1 MGDKQ
6 AHLDGLVQQVL
17 TDHGVPNAA
26 AVYVR
31 DGGATVLTWVKGVRD
46 TTPGANPG
54 ANTVSKSDYWNVG
67 SISKP
72 LTGFFVAALV
82 KLGVLQWN
90 TTLGQVFPEFGS
102 AAFRKQTG
110 IRDTYLTATVAQ
122 LMGHTW
128 PLDGQ
133 YYFDLNVMDTSI
145 RETDPFRYP
154 FDLTLKK
161 EWENIRAIRHLRYL
175 YAILS
180 IKDEPFVLD
189 GTKNLH
195 RENTRPNED
204 SDTATIVA
212 AMAERKTGKAFET
225 LFDEVKSS
233 LGFDIRRY
241 GLTNGMQ
248 LHSWDAAAGK
258 YVKIAVAHR
267 TRRTPTFHP
276 KFIIGDMSLSV
287 GGMADYLSYNLKPPA
302 NVPKVD
308 IAGYQSPIA
317 NCTHGGLYKSGST
330 LSHDGSTGVSGADL
344 HINPAGGYGYAV
356 MFNSGDVDS
365 RRRPMPSEA
374 LSHQCTPTGPAS
386 EPRPSA
392 IALHAPHLG

>member
-31 DGGATVLTWVKGVRD
+31 DGGATVLTSVKGVRD

-122 LMGHTW
+122 LMGHTSRI
-128 PLDGQ
+128 DGQ

-161 EWENIRAIRHLRYL
+161 EWENIGATRHLRYL

-195 RENTRPNED
+195 RENTQP
-204 SDTATIVA
+204 SGYGSTATIVA

-258 YVKIAVAHR
+258 YVKSPWH
-267 TRRTPTFHP
+267 TDTWTQFHP
-276 KFIIGDMSLSV
+276 KFVVGNMSLSV

-308 IAGYQSPIA
+308 IAGYQTPIA

-330 LSHDGSTGVSGADL
+330 LSHDGSTGVSRADL
-344 HINPAGGYGYAV
+344 RINPAGGYGYAV
-356 MFNSGDVDS
+356 MFNSGDVDAGATN
-365 RRRPMPSEA
+365 A
-374 LSHQCTPTGPAS
+374 LRSAVAS
-386 EPRPSA
+386 MHTNWAS
-392 IALHAPHLG
+392 I